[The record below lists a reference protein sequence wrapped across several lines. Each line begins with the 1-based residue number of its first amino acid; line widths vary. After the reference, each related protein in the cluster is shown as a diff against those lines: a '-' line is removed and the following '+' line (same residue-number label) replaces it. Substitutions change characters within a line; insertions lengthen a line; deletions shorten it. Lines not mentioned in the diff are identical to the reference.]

1 MLTLENFPR
10 RCALAN
16 ESEYMGIEVRQ
27 LLYKKQFNILF
38 TVSEAVKQEQGIVRI
53 HRVRRCSQQ
62 ALQSIDQLL
71 GDEPE
76 T

>member
-1 MLTLENFPR
+1 L
-10 RCALAN
+10 
-16 ESEYMGIEVRQ
+16 GIEIRQ

-38 TVSEAVKQEQGIVRI
+38 TVSEIVEQEQGIVRI

-62 ALQSIDQLL
+62 ALKSRDRLL

>member
-1 MLTLENFPR
+1 
-10 RCALAN
+10 
-16 ESEYMGIEVRQ
+16 MGIEVRQ

-38 TVSEAVKQEQGIVRI
+38 TVSEAVEQEQGIVRI

-62 ALQSIDQLL
+62 ALQSIDQLF